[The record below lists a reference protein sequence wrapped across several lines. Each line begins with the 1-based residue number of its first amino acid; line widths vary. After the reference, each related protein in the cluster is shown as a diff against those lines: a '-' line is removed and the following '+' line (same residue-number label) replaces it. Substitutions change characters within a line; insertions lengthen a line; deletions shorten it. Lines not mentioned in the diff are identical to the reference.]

1 LNKKEMTQ
9 KYGEEKVTMWWRSY
23 DIPPPTQ
30 EEMGNLEP
38 LPIETDDFFIH
49 PSQVPKTES
58 LKTTLERV
66 KPYFYDHIVGD
77 MVKGE

>member
-1 LNKKEMTQ
+1 
-9 KYGEEKVTMWWRSY
+9 
-23 DIPPPTQ
+23 
-30 EEMGNLEP
+30 MGNLEP